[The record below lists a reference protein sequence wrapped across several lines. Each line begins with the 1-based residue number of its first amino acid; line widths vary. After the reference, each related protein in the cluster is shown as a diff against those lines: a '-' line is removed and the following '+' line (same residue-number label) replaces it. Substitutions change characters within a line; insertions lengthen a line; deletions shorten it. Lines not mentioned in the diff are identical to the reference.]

1 MLYQV
6 KDSQAVTVGMAV
18 GPLIFRIA
26 AQLTQEVVVVAPA
39 SQAIIAKEQILLQQ
53 AAEDF
58 QIIMGLGKEMM

>member
-1 MLYQV
+1 M
-6 KDSQAVTVGMAV
+6 QAAV
-18 GPLIFRIA
+18 A
-26 AQLTQEVVVVAPA
+26 VVLA